1 MILYVSD
8 LDGTLANS
16 REQLSRETVRI
27 INELLDEGMAF
38 TIATARS
45 MASAAEIIAPLRL
58 RLPIIYNNGVFI
70 YHPLE
75 KKNIS
80 AWFMNTATVNRL
92 LDDCRRHGISPL
104 LYVQDEEGKMSVFYR
119 GVFHPG
125 EEQYIGGRLA
135 KGDRRFVLVDDFQTV
150 PGERVHTFLV
160 IGDDTDLADLHSRW
174 RQYPEIAVHYVQDIY
189 SGAYWLEVTDR
200 RGTKKEAVCFLRH
213 YLQAAKVICFGD
225 QLNDLSM
232 FEAADEAYAVKNAH
246 ELLKSK
252 ATGIIGDHNEDGV
265 ARFLLRQR
273 RSGGNREGVK

>member
-16 REQLSRETVRI
+16 REQLSGETVRI

-45 MASAAEIIAPLRL
+45 MASAAEIIAPLCL

-125 EEQYIGGRLA
+125 KNNISAGGWPR
-135 KGDRRFVLVDDFQTV
+135 
-150 PGERVHTFLV
+150 
-160 IGDDTDLADLHSRW
+160 
-174 RQYPEIAVHYVQDIY
+174 
-189 SGAYWLEVTDR
+189 
-200 RGTKKEAVCFLRH
+200 
-213 YLQAAKVICFGD
+213 
-225 QLNDLSM
+225 
-232 FEAADEAYAVKNAH
+232 
-246 ELLKSK
+246 
-252 ATGIIGDHNEDGV
+252 ATGVLSWWTTSKRCRGNGCIP
-265 ARFLLRQR
+265 FWLLGMTRIWR
-273 RSGGNREGVK
+273 TCTAAGANTRK